1 MTTTTAP
8 APLDL
13 DPTLA
18 GQSAAGITDVC
29 DAGLARA
36 ALLVDRIR
44 ASGAAPD
51 DALTWDDTFGAFDD
65 VALALSTAG
74 AFAGLLAVAHPDE
87 AVREAARACEPKVD
101 AFATALFLDA
111 EVARALRRYAARGEA
126 LSPARA
132 RFAEHTL
139 RDYRRNGL
147 ELDAAGQAR
156 LRELNEAI
164 TDVSVAFETN
174 LASATLSLRLPPER
188 LEGLP
193 ASYVESHPPEA
204 DGLITITTDYPDYFP
219 FLQYARDRAA
229 AFELY
234 KLFDNRAA
242 AENLPLL
249 DRLLA
254 LRHEKALLLG
264 YPTWAHYVL
273 ETRMAKDPAAVARFL
288 GGLRAHVAARAEVEL
303 AEFRALH
310 ERLGGAP
317 GPLAPSD
324 RLYLEDRLRN
334 EKFGLDSREVSEY
347 FEVGRVEEGLLAITS
362 RLYGVRFGRADA
374 PTWHPDVRALDLL
387 GPNDE
392 PLGRI
397 YLDLHPRPGKF
408 KHAAVFGLRSSKAM
422 PDGRRLLPIAALV
435 CNFPKPGGG
444 APALLNHG
452 DVVTFFHEFGHVL
465 HQLLTTS
472 ELATFAGTRVARDFV
487 EAPSQMF
494 EEWAWS
500 RDTLDL
506 FARHH
511 QTGAPMPDRL
521 FDALVRARA
530 FGRALATQRQL
541 MLAALDQAYHTRPP
555 GFDTTQL
562 LAEIQNAYTAF
573 PYVEGTHFQATFGHL
588 VGYDAGY
595 YGYQWAL
602 SLARDLYTRFEREG
616 MLNPATASAYRDTIL
631 APGGSDEETD
641 LVTRFLGRP
650 PNDDAYR
657 SYLDAPA

>member
-1 MTTTTAP
+1 MKTPP

-18 GQSAAGITDVC
+18 GQSAAGIADAC
-29 DAGLARA
+29 DASLARA

-44 ASGAAPD
+44 AAGAADAEPD
-51 DALTWDDTFGAFDD
+51 WEGTFGAFDD

-74 AFAGLLAVAHPDE
+74 SFAGLLAVAHPDE

-111 EVARALRRYAARGEA
+111 EVARALKRYAARGEP

-132 RFAEHTL
+132 RLVEHTL

-164 TDVSVAFETN
+164 TEASQAFETN
-174 LASATLSLRLPPER
+174 LAAATLSLRLSPDR

-193 ASYVESHPPEA
+193 APYLEAHPPGP
-204 DGLITITTDYPDYFP
+204 DGLVAITTDYPDYFP

-254 LRHEKALLLG
+254 LRHEKARLLG

-273 ETRMAKDPAAVARFL
+273 ETRMAKEPAAVERFL
-288 GGLRAHVAARAEVEL
+288 EGLRAHVARRAEAEL
-303 AEFRALH
+303 REFRALY
-310 ERLGGAP
+310 ERLGGGP
-317 GPLAPSD
+317 GPIPPSD
-324 RLYLEDRLRN
+324 RLYLEDRLRQ
-334 EKFGLDSREVSEY
+334 EKFGLDSREISEY
-347 FEVGRVEEGLLAITS
+347 FEVDRVKEGLLAITA
-362 RLYGVRFGRADA
+362 RLYGVSFREADA
-374 PTWHPDVRALDLL
+374 PVWHPDVRALEVL
-387 GPNDE
+387 GPGDA
-392 PLGRI
+392 PLGRV
-397 YLDLHPRPGKF
+397 YFDLHPRPGKF
-408 KHAAVFGLRSSKAM
+408 KHAAVFGLRASKTM
-422 PDGRRLLPIAALV
+422 PGGRRLAPVAALV
-435 CNFPKPGGG
+435 CNFPRPGAG

-452 DVVTFFHEFGHVL
+452 DVVTFFHEFGHAL
-465 HQLLTTS
+465 HQIFTTS
-472 ELATFAGTRVARDFV
+472 ELATFAGTSVARDFV

-500 RDTLDL
+500 RETLDL

-511 QTGAPMPDRL
+511 QTGEPIPPHL
-521 FDALVRARA
+521 FDALARSRA
-530 FGRALATQRQL
+530 FGRALGTQRQL
-541 MLAALDQAYHTRPP
+541 MLAALDQAYHARPP
-555 GFDTTQL
+555 GFDTTRL
-562 LAEIQNAYTAF
+562 LAETQNAYTAF

-616 MLNPATASAYRDTIL
+616 LLNPQTAAAYRDAIL
-631 APGGSDEETD
+631 APGGSHDEAS
-641 LVTRFLGRP
+641 LVARFLGRAP
-650 PNDDAYR
+650 DDEAYR
-657 SYLDAPA
+657 AYLDAPA

>member
-1 MTTTTAP
+1 MTRPP
-8 APLDL
+8 APFVL
-13 DPTLA
+13 DPTLE
-18 GQSAAGITDVC
+18 GQSAAGITGVC
-29 DAGLARA
+29 EAGLAQAEQLAGAIRA
-36 ALLVDRIR
+36 AG
-44 ASGAAPD
+44 SGPD
-51 DALTWDDTFGAFDD
+51 EALTWETTFGAFDD
-65 VALALSTAG
+65 VALALSTASS
-74 AFAGLLAVAHPDE
+74 FAGLLAVAHPDE

-111 EVARALRRYAARGEA
+111 EVAATLKRYAARGEA

-132 RFAEHTL
+132 RLVEHTL

-164 TDVSVAFETN
+164 TEFSQAFETN
-174 LASATLSLRLPPER
+174 LASATLELQLEPAQ

-193 ASYVESHPPEA
+193 APYVEAHPPGA
-204 DGLITITTDYPDYFP
+204 DGRITITTDYPDYFP
-219 FLQYARDRAA
+219 FLQYAHDRRA

-254 LRHEKALLLG
+254 LRHEKAQLLG

-273 ETRMAKDPAAVARFL
+273 ETRMAKDPRAVEAFL
-288 GGLRAHVAARAEVEL
+288 EGLRTHVAARAKEEL
-303 AEFRALH
+303 HSFRSLH

-317 GPLAPSD
+317 GDLPPSD
-324 RLYLEDRLRN
+324 RLYLEDRLRH
-334 EKFGLDSREVSEY
+334 ERYGLDSREVSEY
-347 FEVGRVEEGLLAITS
+347 FEVGRVLEGLLDITA
-362 RLYGVRFGRADA
+362 RLYNISYAEAEGPV
-374 PTWHPDVRALDLL
+374 WHPDVRVLEVRGAR
-387 GPNDE
+387 GE
-392 PLGRI
+392 PVGRV
-397 YLDLHPRPGKF
+397 YFDLHPRPGKF
-408 KHAAVFGLRSSKAM
+408 KHAAVFGVRASKAL
-422 PDGRRLLPIAALV
+422 PDGQRLMPIGALV
-435 CNFPKPGGG
+435 CNFPQPGGG

-452 DVVTFFHEFGHVL
+452 DVVVFFHEFGHVL
-465 HQLLTTS
+465 HQLVTTS
-472 ELATFAGTRVARDFV
+472 ELATFAGTNVARDFV

-500 RDTLDL
+500 RETLDR

-511 QTGAPMPDRL
+511 ETGAPMPASL
-521 FDALVRARA
+521 FDALVRSRA
-530 FGRALATQRQL
+530 FGRALSTQRQL
-541 MLAALDQAYHTRPP
+541 MLAALDQAYHARPP
-555 GFDTTQL
+555 GFDTTRL

-616 MLNPATASAYRDTIL
+616 MLNAATAAAYRDAVL
-631 APGGSDEETD
+631 APGGSGDEAT
-641 LVTRFLGRP
+641 LVTSFLGRP
-650 PNDDAYR
+650 PNDQAYR
-657 SYLDAPA
+657 AYLDAPA

>member
-1 MTTTTAP
+1 MTRLP
-8 APLDL
+8 APFVL
-13 DPTLA
+13 DPTLE
-18 GQSAAGITDVC
+18 GQSAAGITSVC
-29 DAGLARA
+29 EAGLAQAEQLAGVIRA
-36 ALLVDRIR
+36 A
-44 ASGAAPD
+44 GAGPD
-51 DALTWDDTFGAFDD
+51 EALTWEGTFGAFDD
-65 VALALSTAG
+65 IALALSTASS
-74 AFAGLLAVAHPDE
+74 FAGLLAVAHPDE

-101 AFATALFLDA
+101 AFATALFLDV
-111 EVARALRRYAARGEA
+111 EVAATLKRYAARGEA

-132 RFAEHTL
+132 RLVEHTL

-164 TDVSVAFETN
+164 TEFSQAFETN
-174 LASATLSLRLPPER
+174 LASATLELRLEPAQ

-193 ASYVESHPPEA
+193 APYVEAHPPGP
-204 DGLITITTDYPDYFP
+204 DGRITITTDYPDYFP
-219 FLQYARDRAA
+219 FLQYAHDRRA

-254 LRHEKALLLG
+254 LRHEKAQLLG

-273 ETRMAKDPAAVARFL
+273 ETRMAKDPRVVEAFL
-288 GGLRAHVAARAEVEL
+288 EGLRTHVAARAKEEL
-303 AEFRALH
+303 HSFRSLH

-317 GPLAPSD
+317 GDLPPSD
-324 RLYLEDRLRN
+324 RLYLEDRLRH
-334 EKFGLDSREVSEY
+334 ERYGLDSREVSEY
-347 FEVGRVEEGLLAITS
+347 FEVGRVLEGLLDITA
-362 RLYGVRFGRADA
+362 RLYNISYAEAEG
-374 PTWHPDVRALDLL
+374 PIWHPDVRALEVR
-387 GPNDE
+387 GPQGE
-392 PLGRI
+392 PVGRV
-397 YLDLHPRPGKF
+397 YFDLHPRPGKF
-408 KHAAVFGLRSSKAM
+408 KHAAVFGVRASKAL
-422 PDGRRLLPIAALV
+422 PDGQRLMPIAALV

-465 HQLLTTS
+465 HQLVTTS
-472 ELATFAGTRVARDFV
+472 ELATFAGTNVARDFV

-500 RDTLDL
+500 RETLDR

-511 QTGAPMPDRL
+511 ETGAPMPASL
-521 FDALVRARA
+521 FDALVRSRA
-530 FGRALATQRQL
+530 FGRALSTQRQL
-541 MLAALDQAYHTRPP
+541 MLAALDQAYHARPP
-555 GFDTTQL
+555 GFDTTRL

-616 MLNPATASAYRDTIL
+616 MLNAATAAAYRDAVL
-631 APGGSDEETD
+631 APGGSGDEAT
-641 LVTRFLGRP
+641 LVTSFLGRP
-650 PNDDAYR
+650 PNDQAYR
-657 SYLDAPA
+657 AYLDAPA

>member
-1 MTTTTAP
+1 MTTP

-13 DPTLA
+13 DPTLV

-29 DAGLARA
+29 DASLARA
-36 ALLVDRIR
+36 ARLVDEIR
-44 ASGAAPD
+44 GAGAGPD
-51 DALTWDDTFGAFDD
+51 EALTWARTFGAFDD

-74 AFAGLLAVAHPDE
+74 SFAGLLSVAHPDE

-111 EVARALRRYAARGEA
+111 EVAAVLRRYAARGEA

-132 RFAEHTL
+132 RFVEHTL
-139 RDYRRNGL
+139 RDFRCNGL
-147 ELDAAGQAR
+147 ELDAGGQAR

-164 TDVSVAFETN
+164 TEVSLAFETN

-193 ASYVESHPPEA
+193 ASYLEAHPPGP
-204 DGLITITTDYPDYFP
+204 DGRVTVTTDYPDYFP

-254 LRHEKALLLG
+254 LRHEKARLLG

-273 ETRMAKDPAAVARFL
+273 ETRMAKEPGAVGRFL
-288 GGLRAHVAARAEVEL
+288 EGLRAHVAERAGREL
-303 AEFRALH
+303 AEFRALY
-310 ERLGGAP
+310 ERLGGGP
-317 GPLAPSD
+317 GPIPPSD
-324 RLYLEDRLRN
+324 RLYLEDRLRQ

-347 FEVGRVEEGLLAITS
+347 FEVGRVEAGLLAITA
-362 RLYGVRFGRADA
+362 RLYGVRYREAGV
-374 PTWHPDVRALDLL
+374 PVWHPDVRALEVL
-387 GPNDE
+387 GAGGA
-392 PLGRI
+392 PLGRV

-408 KHAAVFGLRSSKAM
+408 KHAAVFGLRASKAT
-422 PDGRRLLPIAALV
+422 DAGRLAPVAALV
-435 CNFPKPGGG
+435 CNFPKPGGD

-465 HQLLTTS
+465 HQLLTAS
-472 ELATFAGTRVARDFV
+472 ELASFSGTRVARDFV

-500 RDTLDL
+500 RETLDL

-511 QTGAPMPDRL
+511 RTGAPMPDRL
-521 FDALVRARA
+521 FAALVRSRA

-555 GFDTTQL
+555 GFDTTRV

-616 MLNPATASAYRDTIL
+616 LLNAETAAAYREAVL
-631 APGGSDEETD
+631 APGGSGDEAE
-641 LVTRFLGRP
+641 LVARFLGRP
-650 PNDDAYR
+650 PSDAAYR
-657 SYLDAPA
+657 AYLDAPA